1 MGVDSVASVIYY
13 ENGLIENPFQS
24 DTAPKVR
31 VENSS
36 ECKRM
41 FYTNEDGE
49 KFYQNIRND
58 KINQYINEITAII
71 RCDEYIDGEISN
83 SQIFMEEAYE
93 HKQLEYVI
101 EALMQIYYTNIQ
113 DAHILEGVL
122 VMISSVPY
130 ESIEPK
136 GQIIALGLLVNNKLV
151 IRDRAIQCFERW
163 NSKKGLNA
171 LRSINCH
178 PKWLQ
183 NYVEKVIM
191 YIERDGKE

>member
-1 MGVDSVASVIYY
+1 MGVDSVGSVIFY

-36 ECKRM
+36 EYKRM

-49 KFYQNIRND
+49 KLYQDIRNE
-58 KINQYINEITAII
+58 KINQYIHEITAII

-83 SQIFMEEAYE
+83 SQIFMEEAFE

-113 DAHILEGVL
+113 DPHVLEGVL

-136 GQIIALGLLVNNKLV
+136 GQIIALGLLVNNELV

-191 YIERDGKE
+191 YIERDGIE